1 MIRVGAYM
9 KQKAI
14 ICDIDGCLL
23 DTSRIYNEANER
35 GIVGAEFFNFFDRR
49 ANNPKYA
56 IKNSAMF
63 DLVNFFKKEGY
74 TVIILTAR
82 TIKIQSE
89 TYQYLTEGC
98 KALPKDIIMVSRL
111 ISDYGLPDYMVK
123 ENKLEALRKDYD
135 IRLAIDDNPYNLE
148 MFRRNNIETV
158 GVH

>member
-1 MIRVGAYM
+1 M

-23 DTSRIYNEANER
+23 DTSRIYNEAEKEN
-35 GIVGAEFFNFFDRR
+35 IVGAAFFNFFDRR
-49 ANNPKYA
+49 ANDPKYSV
-56 IKNSAMF
+56 KNSAMF

-74 TVIILTAR
+74 AIIILTAR

-89 TYQYLTEGC
+89 TYQYLTEGY

-135 IRLAIDDNPYNLE
+135 IRLAIDDNLYNLE

>member
-1 MIRVGAYM
+1 M

-35 GIVGAEFFNFFDRR
+35 EIFGAEFFNFFDRR

-63 DLVNFFKKEGY
+63 DLVNFFKSEGY
-74 TVIILTAR
+74 VIIILTAR

-89 TYQYLTEGC
+89 TYHYLTEGY
-98 KALPKDIIMVSRL
+98 KSLPKDIVMVSRL

-123 ENKLEALRKDYD
+123 ESKLDSLRKDYD
-135 IRLAIDDNPYNLE
+135 IRLAIDDNLE
-148 MFRRNNIETV
+148 NIKMFNRNNISTI
-158 GVH
+158 GVDNESNFNK

>member
-1 MIRVGAYM
+1 M

-23 DTSRIYNEANER
+23 DTSRIYNEAEEKN
-35 GIVGAEFFNFFDRR
+35 IVGAAFFNFFDRR
-49 ANNPKYA
+49 ANDPKYSV
-56 IKNSAMF
+56 KNSAMF

-74 TVIILTAR
+74 AIIILTAR

-89 TYQYLTEGC
+89 TYQYLTEGY

-135 IRLAIDDNPYNLE
+135 IRLAIDDNLYNLE